1 VTACAREGCGHA
13 RSALTDE
20 NGCFTLPDGSC
31 VSPGPCLHTPTDESL
46 VQAVAPLL
54 SEHGFVSNGADHY
67 CGCGGVKF
75 EVWPQWD
82 AYCEHI
88 AEVAVAVLVP
98 LIRAQ
103 VAERI
108 AALYAHPEAL
118 PVSWRMGQPEAVVF
132 VRELRRA
139 LDEGAAT

>member
-1 VTACAREGCGHA
+1 MTDDRPTTDPLVLAVTGA
-13 RSALTDE
+13 
-20 NGCFTLPDGSC
+20 
-31 VSPGPCLHTPTDESL
+31 
-46 VQAVAPLL
+46 L

-88 AEVAVAVLVP
+88 AEVAVAALVP

-103 VAERI
+103 AAEEQ
-108 AALYAHPEAL
+108 AAWDCDDPWTCCIHPRPTE
-118 PVSWRMGQPEAVVF
+118 RTDRG
-132 VRELRRA
+132 
-139 LDEGAAT
+139 